1 MAAYAEIDT
10 AHFPVV
16 TVTFTGEH
24 ANTENFQQY
33 LDELENAYTL
43 GPQLG
48 IVFDATHAVLPKLQ
62 FQNMQAQW
70 LRTHSEMI
78 REKCVGTAYVIT
90 KPVLRTMLKLIFAL
104 QQQPSPYVV
113 SPSLADAGKWV
124 MNQFKNLPKE

>member
-33 LDELENAYTL
+33 LDELEKAYTL
-43 GPQLG
+43 GPRLG
-48 IVFDATHAVLPKLQ
+48 IVFEATHAVLPKLQ

-70 LRTHSEMI
+70 LRNHSDMI
-78 REKCVGTAYVIT
+78 RDKCVGTAYVIT
-90 KPVLRTMLKLIFAL
+90 KPVLRTMLRLIFAL

-113 SPSLADAGKWV
+113 SPSIANAEKWV
-124 MNQFKNLPKE
+124 MEQFKNVQEK